1 MKEKG
6 LGRSR
11 KQNPHLTLML
21 LPYYM
26 AVVTTK
32 NNHTTQ
38 ISLIISM
45 IQWEESVVSKI
56 TKK

>member
-6 LGRSR
+6 LGCSR
-11 KQNPHLTLML
+11 KQNAHLTLML

-38 ISLIISM
+38 IFLISNTIKAGLY
-45 IQWEESVVSKI
+45 VVSKI

>member
-11 KQNPHLTLML
+11 KQNPPLTLML
-21 LPYYM
+21 LPYYG

-38 ISLIISM
+38 IFLISNAIKAGLY
-45 IQWEESVVSKI
+45 VVSKI
-56 TKK
+56 IKK